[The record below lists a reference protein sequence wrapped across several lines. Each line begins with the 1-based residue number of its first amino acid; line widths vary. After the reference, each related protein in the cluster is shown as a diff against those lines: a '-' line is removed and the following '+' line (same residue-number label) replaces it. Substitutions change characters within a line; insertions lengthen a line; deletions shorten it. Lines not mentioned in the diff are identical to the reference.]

1 MKKILLTAST
11 AALLCGCGGP
21 NYSIT
26 GNAGL
31 EPGDSVFLI
40 GSGRTELAAGI
51 VCADSTIRLKGR
63 VAEPEIA
70 RLADQE
76 RIPVGTA
83 VIFLEPGEIRTVP
96 TDDRRVYAVSGTP
109 LNDRKREFDERMA
122 DFENFPST
130 HRPTRSMR
138 ITTSWFRRASKP
150 IWTTFSGHTSSP
162 STNSTATTS
171 PQPKPV

>member
-70 RLADQE
+70 QLADG
-76 RIPVGTA
+76 VGHA
-83 VIFLEPGEIRTVP
+83 
-96 TDDRRVYAVSGTP
+96 S
-109 LNDRKREFDERMA
+109 
-122 DFENFPST
+122 PSAPPSSSSN
-130 HRPTRSMR
+130 RARYVR
-138 ITTSWFRRASKP
+138 FRR
-150 IWTTFSGHTSSP
+150 TTDGFTRYP
-162 STNSTATTS
+162 ARR
-171 PQPKPV
+171 

>member
-70 RLADQE
+70 QLADG
-76 RIPVGTA
+76 VGHQTGQDQIQI
-83 VIFLEPGEIRTVP
+83 VRLVTQPH
-96 TDDRRVYAVSGTP
+96 
-109 LNDRKREFDERMA
+109 
-122 DFENFPST
+122 PSSSSN
-130 HRPTRSMR
+130 RARYVR
-138 ITTSWFRRASKP
+138 FRR
-150 IWTTFSGHTSSP
+150 TTDGFTRYP
-162 STNSTATTS
+162 ARR
-171 PQPKPV
+171 

>member
-51 VCADSTIRLKGR
+51 VCACLLYT
-63 VAEPEIA
+63 
-70 RLADQE
+70 
-76 RIPVGTA
+76 
-83 VIFLEPGEIRTVP
+83 
-96 TDDRRVYAVSGTP
+96 
-109 LNDRKREFDERMA
+109 
-122 DFENFPST
+122 
-130 HRPTRSMR
+130 
-138 ITTSWFRRASKP
+138 
-150 IWTTFSGHTSSP
+150 SP
-162 STNSTATTS
+162 SPRDTR
-171 PQPKPV
+171 

>member
-51 VCADSTIRLKGR
+51 V
-63 VAEPEIA
+63 
-70 RLADQE
+70 
-76 RIPVGTA
+76 
-83 VIFLEPGEIRTVP
+83 
-96 TDDRRVYAVSGTP
+96 
-109 LNDRKREFDERMA
+109 
-122 DFENFPST
+122 
-130 HRPTRSMR
+130 
-138 ITTSWFRRASKP
+138 
-150 IWTTFSGHTSSP
+150 
-162 STNSTATTS
+162 
-171 PQPKPV
+171 